1 MVPETLTNINMFV
14 DGKGL
19 AGVITS
25 LDLPKLKRKTDDSRQ
40 GGMDAPIKQ
49 GLGLEALEASFST
62 KGIQAEVMKY
72 FGIANDNGFS
82 GFFRGSFKD
91 VNGNVKSAVATFRG
105 MLTEQDPGSWKAG
118 DPNETKFM
126 IGCTYYKL
134 EIDGVAI
141 YDLDPI
147 NCIRII
153 NGVDEAAAERAAI
166 GM

>member
-40 GGMDAPIKQ
+40 GGMDAPVKI
-49 GLGLEALEASFST
+49 GLGLEAIEASFST
-62 KGIQAEVMKY
+62 KGIQPQVLKF

-82 GFFRGSFKD
+82 GFFRGAFKD
-91 VNGNVKSAVATFRG
+91 INGQVKSVVATFRG
-105 MLTEQDPGSWKAG
+105 MLTDQDPGSWKAG
-118 DPNETKFM
+118 EANETKFN

-134 EIDGVAI
+134 EIDGVSI
-141 YDLDPI
+141 YELDPV

-153 NGVDEAAAERAAI
+153 NGTDEAAAERAAI
-166 GM
+166 GV